1 MANLVGILNDLR
13 NERGRVQQE
22 LERLEKAISVVADVT
37 ERNHAGRGAR
47 TRGTARSHR
56 PRRKMS
62 AAGRR
67 RIAAAQRARWAK
79 LKAKRQP
86 TQARKA
92 TRTMS
97 AAARAR
103 MAAAQRARWGK
114 LKAEKRQKMPA
125 RPLKRPV
132 QKVQATA
139 A

>member
-22 LERLEKAISVVADVT
+22 LERLEKAISVVEGVT
-37 ERNHAGRGAR
+37 ERNHAGRVAR
-47 TRGTARSHR
+47 TRRTAWTHR

-79 LKAKRQP
+79 LKARRQP
-86 TQARKA
+86 GQ
-92 TRTMS
+92 
-97 AAARAR
+97 AAARNR
-103 MAAAQRARWGK
+103 IAAAQRARWAK
-114 LKAEKRQKMPA
+114 VKAERKQKMSA
-125 RPLKRPV
+125 RPAKKPV